1 MTITSADA
9 TRMYPVWKWLGISR
23 EEFYDRIEDRAQ
35 DSDNG
40 VSRRCAVEDCER
52 VYTNTATL
60 CPPHMGAY
68 RRKRAQ
74 VIRSMGA

>member
-1 MTITSADA
+1 MNADDA
-9 TRMYPVWKWLGISR
+9 GRMYPVWKWLKITEAEFR
-23 EEFYDRIEDRAQ
+23 ERVDDRAQ